1 MDMHTYITYS
11 YDNSIRH
18 MSPYSITSK
27 LTSIAYFF
35 KQNVNK
41 RLKTRR

>member
-1 MDMHTYITYS
+1 MHICIMYTYN
-11 YDNSIRH
+11 NSIRH